1 MMTKQQL
8 IEEMKKYEK
17 NRKYHLN
24 QANNETHPFPQQAL
38 ELANSYMFALT
49 ALTDLAMKYYGMSSK
64 EISEIFASVIL

>member
-38 ELANSYMFALT
+38 ELTNSYMFALT
-49 ALTDLAMKYYGMSSK
+49 ALTDLAMK
-64 EISEIFASVIL
+64 